1 MFETE
6 EDCISRKNRA
16 VTRQNPRNTCCIP
29 RIFSAVNAD
38 SCWEDNFLI
47 FQAAPG
53 LFNIQNAPNGS
64 PFRGVLH
71 SCSCFGGGQ
80 RHLGAG
86 LYYSLIG
93 RVSSHLS

>member
-6 EDCISRKNRA
+6 ERLYFPQKSSGYKAKILGIQRSKRRFLLGK
-16 VTRQNPRNTCCIP
+16 TT
-29 RIFSAVNAD
+29 
-38 SCWEDNFLI
+38 FLI

-53 LFNIQNAPNGS
+53 LPTYRTPRNGS